1 MNRPK
6 ESDRRR
12 CEREPF
18 NTKLDLFID
27 THNLPAESLDISE
40 HGLRFRIS
48 QPIKCKIR
56 LELDNE
62 MAERELKLVWARKEE
77 GKMVYGLEFTTESI
91 GWKY

>member
-1 MNRPK
+1 VNRPK

-12 CEREPF
+12 SDRKPF
-18 NTKLDLFID
+18 ETELDLFLD

-48 QPIKCKIR
+48 QPIKCKVR
-56 LELDNE
+56 LELDNGT
-62 MAERELKLVWARKEE
+62 AEREMILVWARKEDGE
-77 GKMVYGLEFTTESI
+77 MLYGFEFTLESI